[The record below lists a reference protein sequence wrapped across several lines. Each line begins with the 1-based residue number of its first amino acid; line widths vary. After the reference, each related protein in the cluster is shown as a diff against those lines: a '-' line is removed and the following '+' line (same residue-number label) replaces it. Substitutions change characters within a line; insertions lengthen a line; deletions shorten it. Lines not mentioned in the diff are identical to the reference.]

1 MINLQQSSTRGRSV
15 TQNNTCV
22 ITGRFART
30 TAQNNG
36 TIITGA
42 RLAPRV
48 KRIGVKGKLRRDLKK
63 YL

>member
-30 TAQNNG
+30 TTQNNNG
-36 TIITGA
+36 PI
-42 RLAPRV
+42 
-48 KRIGVKGKLRRDLKK
+48 VKGFKLPTIKRLQVRGRKK
-63 YL
+63 RGL